1 MSFEI
6 AAWSVK
12 KSLLDFIYTV
22 VEAYLSFPPGG
33 MLGITNNGLL
43 DGFFMLLFCLKLS
56 HGFHKHAETH
66 N

>member
-22 VEAYLSFPPGG
+22 VEAYLSVIPSRWDARYHKQWPFRW
-33 MLGITNNGLL
+33 L
-43 DGFFMLLFCLKLS
+43 FHAALLFKT
-56 HGFHKHAETH
+56 FPWFP
-66 N
+66 